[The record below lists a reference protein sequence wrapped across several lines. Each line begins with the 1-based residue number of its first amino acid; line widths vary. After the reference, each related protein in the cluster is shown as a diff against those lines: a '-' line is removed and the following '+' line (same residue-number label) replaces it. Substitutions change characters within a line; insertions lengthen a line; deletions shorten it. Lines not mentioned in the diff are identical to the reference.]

1 MTGQLLHKELSE
13 SIIGSAMEVLNTLKP
28 GLDEK
33 LYERALAIELRKRGH
48 WVETQVEYPV
58 FYDNQQVGL
67 LIPDLVIDK
76 SVIVD
81 AKVVTGF
88 DESHIAK
95 MIGYLAISELQLALL
110 INFKYAKLKWKRVVR
125 QEPIIR
131 AVSAIRGRKKP
142 RIARMGTDGR

>member
-1 MTGQLLHKELSE
+1 MPADLIHKELSE
-13 SIIGSAMEVLNTLKP
+13 AIIGSAMQVLNALKP

-33 LYERALAIELRKRGH
+33 LYGRALAIELRNRGH
-48 WVETQVEYPV
+48 WVETQAEYPV

-67 LIPDLVIDK
+67 LILDLVVDK
-76 SVIVD
+76 AVIVD

-88 DESHIAK
+88 DESHVAK

-125 QEPIIR
+125 
-131 AVSAIRGRKKP
+131 
-142 RIARMGTDGR
+142 

>member
-1 MTGQLLHKELSE
+1 MTRIEGIPMPTDLIHKELSG
-13 SIIGSAMEVLNTLKP
+13 SIIGSAMLVLNTLKP

-33 LYERALAIELRKRGH
+33 LYERALSIELRKRGH

-67 LIPDLVIDK
+67 LIPDLVVDK
-76 SVIVD
+76 TVIVD
-81 AKVVTGF
+81 AKVVSEFNDT
-88 DESHIAK
+88 HVAK

-125 QEPIIR
+125 
-131 AVSAIRGRKKP
+131 
-142 RIARMGTDGR
+142 